1 MLFSI
6 QYKHHGDIPIQ
17 RDKEA
22 KRLSKLHLE
31 LFVDSPLSGRTLQR
45 LILGSLYKWRMT
57 QHVIDNH
64 WSTQSTSSNFGV
76 QDLSGTENAIVRAQV
91 QAQNQLIRAHTH
103 GHSSKPIIGPTDEG
117 IRTFVDIVLPSF
129 LSLRETCFNL
139 FFPSGC
145 QYFMTSLIRVRCRSS
160 SGFVPQC
167 PKTQH
172 NKIVF
177 QKKRAIWSSAL
188 KCFLKVASHMFV
200 FSTHPTTNLYIYTH
214 ISSLVGLFVCCGSPR
229 PWN

>member
-1 MLFSI
+1 
-6 QYKHHGDIPIQ
+6 
-17 RDKEA
+17 
-22 KRLSKLHLE
+22 
-31 LFVDSPLSGRTLQR
+31 LQR